1 MIQLRSRRGL
11 LPYVILLAALVSS
24 GCGAS
29 TPTGQPGVPVTLY
42 YPSGRIMAQ
51 GAYLPG
57 STTRT
62 GEWREFFDRDGS
74 PPQWRRVYVAGVWD
88 PKASNDWQE
97 WNPDG
102 SIRMDGTDR

>member
-1 MIQLRSRRGL
+1 MILWRSWRSGAAL
-11 LPYVILLAALVSS
+11 AVLAAALLLS
-24 GCGAS
+24 GCGESA
-29 TPTGQPGVPVTLY
+29 PTDPAVVPVTLY

-88 PKASNDWQE
+88 PKASSDWQE